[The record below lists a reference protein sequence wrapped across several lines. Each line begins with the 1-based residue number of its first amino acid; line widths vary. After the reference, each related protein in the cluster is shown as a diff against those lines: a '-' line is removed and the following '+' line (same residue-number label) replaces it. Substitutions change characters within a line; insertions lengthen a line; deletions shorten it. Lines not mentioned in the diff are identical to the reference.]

1 MVSMANESHHQDIRN
16 RISFIMPDGEYY
28 DSHYLGVQ
36 TDYEEAGG
44 GGALS
49 RMSSFVAKKL
59 SPKPQQK
66 VSSLSS
72 SNTILLSKR

>member
-1 MVSMANESHHQDIRN
+1 MPNESHHQDIRN

-44 GGALS
+44 GALS